1 MSQARLGARKSARG
15 HVVPD
20 GRPAWRRQNH
30 AAKKLA
36 AEHPALRLSPD
47 SWITPLF
54 GEPEAEIR
62 VTELP
67 APGGQADLVCH
78 HPLRCCHWRV
88 RPLAPFKGSL
98 PDFPAGPPHSR
109 LIPRR
114 G

>member
-88 RPLAPFKGSL
+88 SELA
-98 PDFPAGPPHSR
+98 R
-109 LIPRR
+109 
-114 G
+114 